1 MAQLTGNPIQSSYL
15 GLLKTSDNAA
25 LQANGFNAITDGAG
39 NDSMIKMSQTELQLG
54 SNINTQYFKQSS
66 IGSYT
71 TEIKDASIRLD
82 DATQSQYLVV
92 DGTNAGF
99 GAGSNYI
106 VTTAGGNVIS
116 GNLLL
121 MNGTVSGLDGLAP
134 TGGTAG
140 QVLTKTTG
148 TDYDYGWSA
157 AGGGGG
163 VTAFKTAYVSET
175 QATSSCDTVRSTVL
189 IPANTFAAGDVLM
202 MRSMQE
208 TANQTGYTYSTI
220 WITTNGSI
228 GDAQGGEN
236 LSQIQSPADGKGFYE
251 KTLFIQTSD
260 GTGLGTSCWAAADS
274 VETAATNVVGGDA
287 IMDLAIDWTINQY
300 MTVSVCIDNSG
311 ATWTNYGAILTK
323 LN

>member
-15 GLLKTSDNAA
+15 GLIKTNDNAA
-25 LQANGFNAITDGAG
+25 ITGTPKALSDGNGNAINMEIGTGA
-39 NDSMIKMSQTELQLG
+39 IKFPSGTVDFTG
-54 SNINTQYFKQSS
+54 S
-66 IGSYT
+66 
-71 TEIKDASIRLD
+71 
-82 DATQSQYLVV
+82 
-92 DGTNAGF
+92 
-99 GAGSNYI
+99 
-106 VTTAGGNVIS
+106 
-116 GNLLL
+116 
-121 MNGTVSGLDGLAP
+121 TVSGLP
-134 TGGTAG
+134 
-140 QVLTKTTG
+140 
-148 TDYDYGWSA
+148 SS
-157 AGGGGG
+157 GG

-236 LSQIQSPADGKGFYE
+236 LSQIQTPSDGKGFYE

-260 GTGLGTSCWAAADS
+260 GTGLGTSCWAAANS
-274 VETAATNVVGGDA
+274 TETAQSGVVGGDA

-300 MTVSVCIDNSG
+300 LTVSVCIDNSG

>member
-92 DGTNAGF
+92 DGNNAGF
-99 GAGSNYI
+99 GAGSNYV
-106 VTTAGGNVIS
+106 VTTPTTNTIAGPLDLS
-116 GNLLL
+116 GAS
-121 MNGTVSGLDGLAP
+121 VSGLDGLAP

-148 TDYDYGWSA
+148 TDYDYGWAA

-189 IPANTFAAGDVLM
+189 IPANTFAAGDILM